1 MRNDQKAKE
10 ELMSEL
16 ESLHARVA
24 ELEER
29 EVYFNR
35 REETLKNIEA
45 RYNLI
50 TDNMTDTIWLLDMNI
65 KPIWISPSAEIKR
78 GYSVEEM
85 LSFPLEK
92 HLAPGSLD
100 NVLKIVSEELTPERL
115 QQKDLNI
122 SRTMDLEFYRK
133 DGSTYW
139 NEVKIKLIRDEPGNP
154 NGLLAVSRDIT
165 DRKKVDEHIQR
176 LTAELQQRVAERTQ
190 ELVKANRIL
199 QEEIS
204 ERIRT
209 EEALRTSEEKFRALA
224 DSSAAA
230 VFLIQGTK
238 YIYINP
244 AFERITG
251 YTMDDLT
258 DMNFWDFLHPDFREL
273 IRDRGLSRLKGES
286 PPSSY
291 EIKFI
296 TKSGH
301 ERWVDFT
308 AVLIKL
314 DNQPTIMGLTFD
326 ITERRHAEEK
336 LRESERL
343 LSDIINF
350 LPDSTFVIDKE
361 GKVIA
366 WNKAIE
372 TETGIKAEE
381 ILGSGNYEYAIPFY
395 KERRPILIDLVLQRQ
410 DNFEKKYKNI
420 KRRGDTLIG
429 EASMPSVRGGER
441 YLLGTASAIYDTKG
455 TIVGAIETISDI
467 TERKRA
473 EEALRNSEAKFRAL
487 TESSASAILLVQG
500 EKIIYINPS
509 FESMTGYSLRELME
523 INYWEILHPDFR
535 ELVRDRAIVR
545 QRGENVPPRYE
556 IKIITKNKEEKWI
569 DLTAT
574 IIDFENKPTILGS
587 GFDITERKRAEEDL
601 RQSEKLYRS
610 VIENIKDT
618 FYRADMDGNLT
629 MMSPSGATLFG
640 YDSVDQLIGRKVD
653 ETFYINPESRKQL
666 ISEVA
671 AQGFVKDYEIKLKR
685 SDGTAIDVSTSSHPY
700 FDDKGIMLG
709 IEGIVRDISRRKQAE
724 ESLRHSEE
732 RFSKAFH
739 ISPAPT
745 IISTINE
752 GRYIDV
758 NDEFLR
764 MLGYSREEMIGHT
777 ASELNVWADYENRKT
792 VARKLTE
799 KGFLQGELL
808 HLRTKKGEIRNV
820 IVSAEI
826 ITLNGENLIL
836 SIFYDTTDQE
846 KLEARLRQ
854 AQKMEAIG
862 TLAGGIAH
870 DFNNIL
876 GAIMGYTEMA
886 LIDHKENDRL
896 RRYLEQV
903 FKGGERARDLVKQIL
918 AFSRQSDQNLRPLR
932 VIPIVKE
939 VLKLLRASLPATITI
954 HQDIQSDMDTVFAD
968 PTQIHQVMMNLGTNA
983 AHAMRETKGEL
994 KVSLVT
1000 MEIRTGDTLI
1010 MHHDLSPG
1018 MYIELTVSDT
1028 GHGIDPM
1035 IMEKI
1040 FDPFFT
1046 TKGPGEGT
1054 GLGLSV
1060 VYGIIKSYGGTITVE
1075 SEMGKGT
1082 EFHVYLPLLM
1092 ETMDEGGI
1100 ETAEYIRGGNE
1111 RILFVDDEEV
1121 LVQLGKEMLAGL
1133 GYDVVE
1139 RTSSLEAL
1147 KLFQSRPDRFDL
1159 VITDMTMPNMTG
1171 TELAKEIMSIRPGI
1185 PVMLCTGFS
1194 ETVSPEKA
1202 RAIGLREFIIK
1213 PLLKNQLAAV
1223 IRRVLDQKEQG

>member
-1 MRNDQKAKE
+1 MRNEQKDKE

-29 EVYFNR
+29 EVYFKL
-35 REETLKNIEA
+35 REETLKDIEA
-45 RYNLI
+45 RYKLI
-50 TDNMTDTIWLLDMNI
+50 TDNMTDTIWLLDMDI

-92 HLAPGSLD
+92 HLTPGSID
-100 NVLKIVSEELTPERL
+100 NVWKIVSEELTPERL

-139 NEVKIKLIRDEPGNP
+139 NEVNIKLIRDEQGNP
-154 NGLLAVSRDIT
+154 SGLLAMSRDIT
-165 DRKKVDEHIQR
+165 DRKKADEHIHK

-199 QEEIS
+199 REEIA

-224 DSSAAA
+224 ESSPAA

-238 YIYINP
+238 YIYTNP
-244 AFERITG
+244 AFEKISG
-251 YTMDDLT
+251 YSINDLT
-258 DMNFWDFLHPDFREL
+258 EMNFGDFLHPDFREFV
-273 IRDRGLSRLKGES
+273 RDRGLSRLKGES
-286 PPSSY
+286 PPSNY

-296 TKSGH
+296 AKSGH
-301 ERWVDFT
+301 ERWINLG
-308 AVLIKL
+308 ASLITL
-314 DNQPTIMGLTFD
+314 DDKPTILGSAFD
-326 ITERRHAEEK
+326 ITERKQAEEK
-336 LRESERL
+336 LRESERR

-350 LPDSTFVIDKE
+350 LPDPTFVIDKE
-361 GKVIA
+361 RKVIS

-381 ILGSGNYEYAIPFY
+381 ILGRGNYEYAIPFY
-395 KERRPILIDLVLQRQ
+395 KERRPTLIDLVLQRQ
-410 DNFEKKYKNI
+410 DDIEKKYKNI

-429 EASMPSVRGGER
+429 EASMPSARGGER
-441 YLLGTASAIYDTKG
+441 YLLGTAAAIYDTKG
-455 TIVGAIETISDI
+455 IIVGAIETISDI
-467 TERKRA
+467 TERKQA
-473 EEALRNSEAKFRAL
+473 DEALRESEMKFRAL
-487 TESSASAILLVQG
+487 AESSASAIFLLQG
-500 EKIIYINPS
+500 EKFRYINPS
-509 FESMTGYSLRELME
+509 FESMTGYSMHELAKMDYRE
-523 INYWEILHPDFR
+523 IVHQNSQA
-535 ELVRDRAIVR
+535 LVREKALAR
-545 QRGENVPPRYE
+545 QRGENVPFRYE
-556 IKIITKNKEEKWI
+556 IKIITKNNEEKWI
-569 DLTAT
+569 DFTST
-574 IIDFENKPTILGS
+574 VIDFENKPTILVS
-587 GFDITERKRAEEDL
+587 GFDITERKLTEEAL
-601 RQSEKLYRS
+601 RQSEILYRS
-610 VIENIKDT
+610 VIENIQDT
-618 FYRADMDGNLT
+618 FYRTDMDGTLT
-629 MMSPSGATLFG
+629 MMSPSGGKLFG
-640 YDSVDQLIGRKVD
+640 YDSVDQLIGCKVA
-653 ETFYINPESRKQL
+653 ETFYMNPESRKQL
-666 ISEVA
+666 IASIET
-671 AQGFVKDYEIKLKR
+671 QGFVKDYEVKLR
-685 SDGTAIDVSTSSHPY
+685 RCDGAVIDVSTSSHPY
-700 FDDKGIMLG
+700 FDDNGVMLG
-709 IEGIVRDISRRKQAE
+709 IEGMLRDISQRKRAE

-758 NDEFLR
+758 NDEFLH
-764 MLGYSREEMIGHT
+764 MIGYSREEMIGRT
-777 ASELNVWADYENRKT
+777 ASELNVWTNYEDRKT
-792 VARKLTE
+792 VAQKLIE
-799 KGFLQGELL
+799 KGFLRREML
-808 HLRTKKGEIRNV
+808 HLRTKKGDTRNV
-820 IVSAEI
+820 LVSAEI
-826 ITLNGENLIL
+826 ITINGENLIL
-836 SIFYDTTDQE
+836 SLFYDITDQE

-854 AQKMEAIG
+854 AQKMESIG

-886 LIDHKENDRL
+886 LIDHKENNRL

-918 AFSRQSDQNLRPLR
+918 AFSRQSDQNPRPLR

-939 VLKLLRASLPATITI
+939 VLKLLRASLPSTITI

-968 PTQIHQVMMNLGTNA
+968 PIQIHQIMMNLCTNA

-994 KVSLVT
+994 KVSLAT

-1010 MHHDLSPG
+1010 MHNDLSPG

-1028 GHGIDPM
+1028 GYGIDPM

-1111 RILFVDDEEV
+1111 SILFVDDEEV
-1121 LVQLGKEMLAGL
+1121 LVQLGKEMLAGF
-1133 GYDVVE
+1133 GYEVVE

-1185 PVMLCTGFS
+1185 PVILCTGFS
-1194 ETVSPEKA
+1194 ETISPEKA
-1202 RAIGLREFIIK
+1202 KAIGLREFIIK

-1223 IRRVLDQKEQG
+1223 IRRVLDQKEHR